1 MHRPGH
7 VTNPVSAGSPNRLLR
22 IPAAE
27 FDQLRPHLEQV
38 PLTPGDFYLSAGEPL
53 SHVYFPYSGLVS
65 LIISM
70 QDGATVQVA
79 TVGHRGMLGISVFLE
94 SDPAPYEMV
103 CQVRG
108 EAVRLSVQSF
118 IELSDRLH
126 GFRRLLHRYSLCL
139 LHEISRTAACN
150 NLHSVEQRLARWLL
164 LCSDQVAADTYPL
177 THESLA
183 RMLGARRPY
192 VSRTARALRQD
203 GLIQYSRGTL
213 RITDR
218 AGLEAVACEDY
229 RATQQEYNR
238 LLG

>member
-1 MHRPGH
+1 MPDLDLA
-7 VTNPVSAGSPNRLLR
+7 VSPNRLLR
-22 IPAAE
+22 IPPDE

-38 PLTPGDFYLSAGEPL
+38 PLTPGDFYVPAGETL
-53 SHVYFPYSGLVS
+53 THVYFPYSGLVS
-65 LIISM
+65 LIVAM
-70 QDGATVQVA
+70 QDGATVDVA

-94 SDPAPYEMV
+94 SDPAPYDMV

-108 EAVRLSVQSF
+108 EAARVSANKFL
-118 IELSDRLH
+118 ELSDRLRT
-126 GFRRLLHRYSLCL
+126 FRRLLLRYSLCL
-139 LHEISRTAACN
+139 LHEVSRTAACN
-150 NLHSVEQRLARWLL
+150 HLHSVEQRLARWLL
-164 LCSDQVAADTYPL
+164 LCSDQVAADAYPL

-192 VSRTARALRQD
+192 VSRTARSLRQA

-229 RATQQEYNR
+229 RATQQEYMR